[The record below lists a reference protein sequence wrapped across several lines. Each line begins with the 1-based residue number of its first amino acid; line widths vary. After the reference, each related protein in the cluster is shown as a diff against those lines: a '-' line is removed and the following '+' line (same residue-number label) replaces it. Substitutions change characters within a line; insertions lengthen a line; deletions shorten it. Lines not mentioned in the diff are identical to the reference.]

1 MCIMYLFIYLSL
13 FIGIAVGGLIPITN
27 IWRELD
33 MYILHELLKSQI
45 KIKQIKN
52 NFSEIGSKAF

>member
-13 FIGIAVGGLIPITN
+13 FIGIAVGGLILLTN

-33 MYILHELLKSQI
+33 MYILRELLKSQI